1 MNHKYKRLAG
11 DMGLFALGSL
21 GSKLVLFLLLPIYTH
36 VLADS
41 EYGIADLVFTMGDL
55 ILPFVSL
62 AFYNGL
68 LRYGLME
75 GKHRNALLC
84 TVIVFLV
91 GSTAAVL
98 LTPLLGLY
106 PAISDWKWY
115 LCAHIIVHFARNS
128 ALVYLKVKDK
138 NKAYAILS
146 IVQALLLVG
155 FNVLLLIVFKLGI
168 VGYLLSTILSN
179 AILAILALIIGGM
192 VPDVKEAKFEK
203 PLFKEMVTYSIPF
216 IFNDVSW
223 GVIHSADKI
232 MIESMI
238 NGSMLGLYTAAS
250 KIPALVN
257 AFTAIFSQAWG
268 LASIKEYDSTNDT
281 KFYTNVFNY
290 FCAAIFG
297 VTILL
302 ITVIKPFMTIYVGS
316 DFTESWKY
324 VPLLLT
330 GAAFAAVSTFAGNM
344 FGAFKQSRPIM
355 TSTLIAGAANVAIN
369 YLLIPVLGV
378 FGAVIGTVSA
388 YFIVAVI
395 RLFTLMHKTKIRF
408 NLLKAGLLTLITLC
422 QATLVSLGV
431 QIYLVS
437 AITIALFLLIV
448 WKDLIAA
455 FRILKA
461 KLGHR

>member
-1 MNHKYKRLAG
+1 
-11 DMGLFALGSL
+11 MGLFAMGSL

-36 VLADS
+36 VLSDG

-91 GSTAAVL
+91 GSGATVL

-106 PAISDWKWY
+106 PAISNWKWY
-115 LCAHIIVHFARNS
+115 LCAHVVVHFARNS

-155 FNVLLLIVFKLGI
+155 FNVLFLIVFKLGI
-168 VGYLLSTILSN
+168 IGYLLSTILSN

-192 VPDVKEAKFEK
+192 LPDIKGAKLEK

-290 FCAAIFG
+290 FCAAVFG

-302 ITVIKPFMTIYVGS
+302 ITVIKPFMKIYVGS
-316 DFTESWKY
+316 GFTESWKY
-324 VPLLLT
+324 VPLLLAS
-330 GAAFAAVSTFAGNM
+330 AAFAAVSTFAGNM

-355 TSTLIAGAANVAIN
+355 TSTLIAGAANVVIN

-437 AITIALFLLIV
+437 AIAIVLFLLIV